1 MIPAPVPSS
10 QPCGWRSALRDA
22 VTSPDELVELC
33 ELDSTWVRPAR
44 AAAQRFPLRVPREF
58 IARMRRGDPADPL
71 LRQVL
76 PLACELEE
84 CAGFVDDPV
93 GDLDAR
99 AGRGLLRKYEG
110 RALLIATGACAVHC
124 RYCFRRNFPYGEE
137 SATRSG
143 FTEALRRV
151 QADESLNEII
161 LSGGDP
167 LTLSDRRLAGFAHD
181 LQGIAHVKRLRIHT
195 RLPVVVPQRID
206 EEFLNWWTSL
216 SIDKVL
222 VIHANHARE
231 IDSCVRESL
240 ARLRDGRTVLLNQT
254 VLLRGV
260 NDDSESLIELSEIL
274 FESGVLP
281 YYLHL
286 LDPVSGAHHFDVPEA
301 EARDYVSKM
310 SERLPGYLVPRLVR
324 EIPGAPA
331 KAIVP
336 LVSR

>member
-10 QPCGWRSALRDA
+10 QPSDWRLALRNA
-22 VTSPDELVELC
+22 VTSPDELVKLL
-33 ELDSTWVRPAR
+33 ELDDAWVRPAR
-44 AAAQRFPLRVPREF
+44 SAAKRFPLRVPREF
-58 IARMRRGDPADPL
+58 VARMRRGDPADPL

-76 PLACELEE
+76 PLASELDDCE
-84 CAGFVDDPV
+84 GYVDDPV
-93 GDLDAR
+93 GDLNAL
-99 AGRGLLRKYEG
+99 AGPGLLRKYAG

-124 RYCFRRNFPYGEE
+124 RYCFRRNFPYDKE

-143 FTEALRRV
+143 FAAALQALR
-151 QADESLNEII
+151 ADESVNEVI

-167 LTLSDRRLAGFAHD
+167 LMLSDRRLADFAREV
-181 LQGIAHVKRLRIHT
+181 QRIAHIRRLRVHT

-206 EEFLNWWTSL
+206 EEFLHWWRSL

-222 VIHANHARE
+222 VVHANHPSE
-231 IDSCVRESL
+231 IDSRVRESL
-240 ARLRDGRTVLLNQT
+240 ALLRASRTLLLNQT

-260 NDDSESLIELSEIL
+260 NDGPEPLIRLSEVL

-310 SERLPGYLVPRLVR
+310 SQQLPGYLVPRLVR

-331 KAIVP
+331 KVIVP
-336 LVSR
+336 PVSR